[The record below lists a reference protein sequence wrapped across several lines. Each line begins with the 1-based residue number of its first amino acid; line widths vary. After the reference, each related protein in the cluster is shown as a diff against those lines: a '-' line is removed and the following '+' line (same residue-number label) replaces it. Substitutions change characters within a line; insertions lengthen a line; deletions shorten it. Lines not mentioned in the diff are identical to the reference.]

1 MQVYHIRHSHREGKN
16 PHISKKGLTLANE
29 IGKKLPSF
37 DVVLSSSSVRA
48 IETTIAMGFA
58 VSDTINFDDAIPK
71 VKSQPQD
78 KNQKGYDTF
87 IEYSEKI
94 QSDSRF
100 KDYSMNLIQLLNNK
114 LKLFENAENVLI
126 VSHGGIIEISTI
138 AFLPDI
144 DYISWG
150 KCVDHCN
157 GVKLVIKN
165 GICQQGS
172 KLDF

>member
-1 MQVYHIRHSHREGKN
+1 MQVFHLRHSHREGKN

-48 IETTIAMGFA
+48 IETAIAMGFA
-58 VSDTINFDDAIPK
+58 ITDTINFDDAMPK
-71 VKSQPQD
+71 TTSQD
-78 KNQKGYDTF
+78 TNQMGYDTF

-100 KDYSMNLIQLLNNK
+100 KDFSMNLVQFLNNK
-114 LKLFENAENVLI
+114 LKLFEKANNVLI
-126 VSHGGIIEISTI
+126 ISHGGMIEISTI
-138 AFLPDI
+138 GYLPDI
-144 DYISWG
+144 DYSSWG
-150 KCVDHCN
+150 KCVDHCK
-157 GVKLVIKN
+157 GVKLVFKN
-165 GICQQGS
+165 GICQEGS